1 MSSFGDRLKEAID
14 DRGTSQADVA
24 RHAGISAASV
34 SDWATDTTQA
44 DKVKALPLLRAA
56 AFLHVDPLWLLT
68 GKGYKREPV
77 ENAVRMS
84 IVSEEPPAAY
94 LPWPF
99 KFIDRQAVAQ
109 LKPHERAMIEG
120 AWISTAQGLGFALA
134 LRNKPDERT

>member
-14 DRGTSQADVA
+14 DRATSQADVA

-56 AFLHVDPLWLLT
+56 AFLQVDPLWLLT
-68 GKGYKREPV
+68 GRGYKREP
-77 ENAVRMS
+77 ADVRMS
-84 IVSEEPPAAY
+84 IVNDLPAPDY
-94 LPWPF
+94 MPWPF
-99 KFIDRQAVAQ
+99 KFIDRSAVAQ

-120 AWISTAQGLGFALA
+120 AWLSTAQGLGFALA
-134 LRNKPDERT
+134 LRNKTDERTT